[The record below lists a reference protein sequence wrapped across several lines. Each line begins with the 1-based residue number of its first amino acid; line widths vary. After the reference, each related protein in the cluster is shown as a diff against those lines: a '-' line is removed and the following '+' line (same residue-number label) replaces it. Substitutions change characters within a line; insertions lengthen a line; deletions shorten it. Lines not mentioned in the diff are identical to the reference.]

1 MKNSRKED
9 EMRWLNTRFQRSTW
23 WLAYWSLS
31 RTHGTQ
37 QDSNKCMAVFGSTA
51 DKKKAVHAV
60 VASHLAT
67 VIIENELGKASN
79 GCYMA
84 HHL

>member
-1 MKNSRKED
+1 MGKQNEIKHCQKNELNDYLIIIKKRKKED

-37 QDSNKCMAVFGSTA
+37 QDSNKCMAVYSRQEKSGS
-51 DKKKAVHAV
+51 
-60 VASHLAT
+60 
-67 VIIENELGKASN
+67 
-79 GCYMA
+79 CCCC
-84 HHL
+84 